1 MCGPVIP
8 VTSYPSWSNAVA
20 ASSKQSPMPV
30 AASWSNERTS
40 AAPSQPT
47 SLFRCEASENTVR
60 YSGAVV
66 SGPQHSPSRAASR
79 LSRWIANS
87 QPSESASAS
96 SPIRIS
102 TDLDVH
108 AKAFTPQSSIHSAGS
123 EPLAAEHLVRTTR
136 AIQVAPTSHSA
147 PTLCTV
153 PGIPAPTSIDP
164 NLVRTTRAIQV
175 APTSH
180 SAPTLCTVPG
190 IPAPTSI
197 DPKLV
202 PVKRPGSNILC
213 LSAVVPQRDLRS
225 SHCDVETLPS
235 DGEGGPVC
243 GCHDPSDIML
253 AMERLRSELEMGHQT
268 YLRSVMFAAACSQ
281 VQFPPMQTGTMVLL

>member
-1 MCGPVIP
+1 M
-8 VTSYPSWSNAVA
+8 
-20 ASSKQSPMPV
+20 
-30 AASWSNERTS
+30 TS

-47 SLFRCEASENTVR
+47 SLFRCEASGNTVR
-60 YSGAVV
+60 SGGAVV

-79 LSRWIANS
+79 LSRWIVPNS
-87 QPSESASAS
+87 QPSESASGS

-102 TDLDVH
+102 TDLDVY
-108 AKAFTPQSSIHSAGS
+108 AKAFTPQSSLHSAGS

-136 AIQVAPTSHSA
+136 AIHTAPTSHSA

-153 PGIPAPTSIDP
+153 PGIP
-164 NLVRTTRAIQV
+164 
-175 APTSH
+175 
-180 SAPTLCTVPG
+180 G
-190 IPAPTSI
+190 PTSI

-213 LSAVVPQRDLRS
+213 LSAVVPQVVPQRDLRS
-225 SHCDVETLPS
+225 SHCDVATLPS

-243 GCHDPSDIML
+243 GCQDPSDIML

-281 VQFPPMQTGTMVLL
+281 VQFPPMQTGMVLL

>member
-8 VTSYPSWSNAVA
+8 VSSYP
-20 ASSKQSPMPV
+20 
-30 AASWSNERTS
+30 SWSNERTS
-40 AAPSQPT
+40 AAASQPT

-60 YSGAVV
+60 SSGAVV

-87 QPSESASAS
+87 QPSQSASGS

-108 AKAFTPQSSIHSAGS
+108 AKAFTPQSSIHCAGS

-136 AIQVAPTSHSA
+136 AIHTAPTPTSHSA
-147 PTLCTV
+147 PTW
-153 PGIPAPTSIDP
+153 
-164 NLVRTTRAIQV
+164 
-175 APTSH
+175 
-180 SAPTLCTVPG
+180 CTVPG

-213 LSAVVPQRDLRS
+213 LSAVPQVVPQRDLRS
-225 SHCDVETLPS
+225 SHCDVETLPG

-243 GCHDPSDIML
+243 GCQDPSDIML

-281 VQFPPMQTGTMVLL
+281 VQFPPMQTGTVVLL

>member
-1 MCGPVIP
+1 
-8 VTSYPSWSNAVA
+8 
-20 ASSKQSPMPV
+20 MPV

-164 NLVRTTRAIQV
+164 
-175 APTSH
+175 
-180 SAPTLCTVPG
+180 
-190 IPAPTSI
+190 
-197 DPKLV
+197 KLV

-213 LSAVVPQRDLRS
+213 LSAAVVPQRDLRS

-243 GCHDPSDIML
+243 GCQDPSDIML